1 MIYIVFSFILIEKE
15 MLVRIICYVL
25 WMMILYFMFMMVII
39 FRILWL
45 NDLNDLL
52 ILRFLKIF
60 VYVFKKSL
68 EFIIVKVLRGCRYR

>member
-1 MIYIVFSFILIEKE
+1 
-15 MLVRIICYVL
+15 
-25 WMMILYFMFMMVII
+25 MILYFMFMMVII

-45 NDLNDLL
+45 NDLRVNDLL
-52 ILRFLKIF
+52 ILRFLKNF